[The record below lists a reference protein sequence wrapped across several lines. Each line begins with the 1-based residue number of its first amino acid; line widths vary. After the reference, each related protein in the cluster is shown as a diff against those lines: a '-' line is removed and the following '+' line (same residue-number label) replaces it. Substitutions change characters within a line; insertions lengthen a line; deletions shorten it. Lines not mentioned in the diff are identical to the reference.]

1 MFQRLKC
8 LLSIE
13 YLSIE
18 DSRIVDKVEID
29 VYEQDED
36 ISYLTSK
43 KFFKCKKVHKQNCVQ
58 IPRLDSLQ
66 NGNSDSQ

>member
-43 KFFKCKKVHKQNCVQ
+43 KFF
-58 IPRLDSLQ
+58 
-66 NGNSDSQ
+66 